1 MGSGK
6 LKAVTGVA
14 TAVIC
19 GAAAA
24 LVARDPR
31 PADAPLQPPTKN
43 TSSPIAASTSDP
55 GLVIEPSC
63 NKGRGAAPSNL
74 TAAERDVIHQMQA
87 ATTAAARRAI
97 LSALPADERQQVT
110 AYLDSR
116 NRNGRCAGGA
126 ANSDRVE
133 PSVVASS
140 GSEPAISNTY
150 VS

>member
-6 LKAVTGVA
+6 LKAATGVA
-14 TAVIC
+14 TALIC

-31 PADAPLQPPTKN
+31 PADAPLQPPANN
-43 TSSPIAASTSDP
+43 TPSPTASTSDP

-63 NKGRGAAPSNL
+63 NNGRGAAPSNL
-74 TAAERDVIHQMQA
+74 TEAERDVVRQLQG
-87 ATTAAARRAI
+87 ATTASARRAI
-97 LSALPADERQQVT
+97 LNTLPADERQQVT
-110 AYLDSR
+110 GYLASR
-116 NRNGRCAGGA
+116 NHNGHCTGGA
-126 ANSDRVE
+126 ANSELVE

-140 GSEPAISNTY
+140 GSEPAITNTY